1 MTQDKRRRIRAR
13 DLYRFELIQDL
24 DIAPDGQRVVYTVQR
39 VERET
44 EKKYS
49 NLWLSPTDGG
59 EPRRFTVGD
68 HVDSQPRW
76 SPDGRQIAFLSNR
89 GDEKQPQIYLIP
101 ADGGEARPLT
111 DLKGQFGSL
120 AWSPD
125 GTRIACRFRKQD
137 ADAAEREKDEQKKKL
152 GIVCREIER
161 VRYSLDG
168 AGYLPQERW
177 HLWMIDA
184 ESGEAQQLTDSDIYD
199 EGAPHWSP
207 DGAWLTFASNRAA
220 DPDFEPDADDLYVLP
235 AEGGEMRKVATP
247 YGPKGS
253 PVFSP
258 DGQHIAYIGHEGR
271 GEWWKN
277 DHLWVVPVDAED
289 ASAARDLLAGRDV
302 TVSAFTLGDMV
313 GGAQMPPTWAA
324 DGSRI
329 YVQIAEHGSTTLRAV
344 SLDGDVET
352 VIDGPGLVSAYRFDA
367 TRQQVVY
374 LFGQMTDP
382 GQIWLRDLLGGA
394 TRQLTRVNAD
404 LLAKLDLG
412 AVEEVWF
419 EGPDGNRLQG
429 WILKPPD
436 FDPARRYPAIIEIH
450 GGPLGQ
456 YGHAFMHEFYYLAAK
471 GYVVCFSN
479 PRGGLGYGEEHA
491 RAIWGG
497 WGDADY
503 ADLMAWADYVA
514 ARPYIDAAQM
524 FVTGGSYGGY
534 MTAWIIGHT
543 DRFKAGVAQ
552 RCVSNLVSF
561 WGSSDV
567 NWVFQMPFGDV
578 PPYESI
584 DRLWESSP
592 MKYIGNATTPTLVIH
607 SANDLRCPL
616 EQGQQLFVALK
627 HMGVDTGLVIF
638 PEESHGLSRG
648 GRTDRRIA
656 RLKHIR
662 RWFDKYLDEG

>member
-329 YVQIAEHGSTTLRAV
+329 YVQIAEHGSVTLRAI

>member
-184 ESGEAQQLTDSDIYD
+184 ESGAAQQLTDSDIYD
-199 EGAPHWSP
+199 EGAPYWSP